1 MTGDD
6 STRLALLERDVE
18 YLKTEAQEEL
28 KYYVNNKL
36 LSESKVVLANPV
48 KNITVKISNPTER
61 FIDVKTVCV
70 ICSKSDISE

>member
-36 LSESKVVLANPV
+36 LSDSKVVLSSPV
-48 KNITVKISNPTER
+48 KNIVN
-61 FIDVKTVCV
+61 VHVGC
-70 ICSKSDISE
+70 CSFRLLINSVYPG